1 MEEQHRHH
9 FQPIS
14 IQLSHVLDV
23 IVTQSFKVVTFVG
36 EEAQGTLTVAETK
49 RQQNLVSLR
58 VEPIEKAFEFHKIFL
73 SVRTCDNFF
82 LCFVCLY
89 GGLLTKM
96 ISWHF
101 CLSSTGSYIQ
111 DYPKRQ
117 YCT

>member
-9 FQPIS
+9 FQPIN

-36 EEAQGTLTVAETK
+36 EEAQGTLTVAKTK

-58 VEPIEKAFEFHKIFL
+58 VEPIGKAFEFHKIFL
-73 SVRTCDNFF
+73 SVRTCDIFQGFAYKNDLLALLLEFDRF
-82 LCFVCLY
+82 LL
-89 GGLLTKM
+89 
-96 ISWHF
+96 
-101 CLSSTGSYIQ
+101 YIQ
-111 DYPKRQ
+111 DYPKSQ

>member
-9 FQPIS
+9 FQPIN

-36 EEAQGTLTVAETK
+36 EEAQGTLTVAKTK

-58 VEPIEKAFEFHKIFL
+58 VEPIGKAFEFHKIFL
-73 SVRTCDNFF
+73 SVRTCDILQGFAYKNDLLALLLEFDRF
-82 LCFVCLY
+82 LL
-89 GGLLTKM
+89 
-96 ISWHF
+96 
-101 CLSSTGSYIQ
+101 YIQ
-111 DYPKRQ
+111 DYPKSQ